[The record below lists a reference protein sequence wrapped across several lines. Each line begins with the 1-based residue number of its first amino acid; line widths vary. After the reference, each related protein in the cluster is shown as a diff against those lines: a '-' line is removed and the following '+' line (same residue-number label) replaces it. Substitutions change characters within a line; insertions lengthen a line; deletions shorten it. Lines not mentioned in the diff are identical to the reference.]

1 MRETKKSSKDIV
13 KDMLSR
19 DADKI
24 WSASCAI
31 CSLSQNHDKIMELIP
46 YKEEMYYAT
55 RNTELGGALA
65 PNHRFLKKAFEVM
78 EVHKEG
84 KGCPCSLLG
93 EDFNPK
99 HLLEDGYFEL
109 MDVVYFSNSSYI
121 DYYII
126 RCNRC
131 KKLYKVE
138 ERESH
143 YTWWNWEVLETGF

>member
-1 MRETKKSSKDIV
+1 MRETKKSSKDII
-13 KDMLSR
+13 KDMLSG

-31 CSLSQNHDKIMELIP
+31 CSLSQNHDKMMELIP
-46 YKEEMYYAT
+46 YKEKMYYAT
-55 RNTELGGALA
+55 RNIELGGAIVS
-65 PNHRFLKKAFEVM
+65 NHRFLTQAFKVL
-78 EVHKEG
+78 EVHE
-84 KGCPCSLLG
+84 KGEECPCSLLG
-93 EDFNPK
+93 EDASPK

-109 MDVVYFSNSSYI
+109 MDVMYFSKSSYI

-138 ERESH
+138 EREYH
-143 YTWWNWEVLETGF
+143 YTWWSWQELKE